1 MKISEELEKLKPII
15 TQLSEIGYK
24 NIYINF
30 DAESRKFSINIKA
43 EKQNVET
50 PEKRLR
56 DRYKRLNRQTP

>member
-1 MKISEELEKLKPII
+1 MNISEELEKLKPII
-15 TQLSEIGYK
+15 SQLSDIGYK
-24 NIYINF
+24 NVYINF